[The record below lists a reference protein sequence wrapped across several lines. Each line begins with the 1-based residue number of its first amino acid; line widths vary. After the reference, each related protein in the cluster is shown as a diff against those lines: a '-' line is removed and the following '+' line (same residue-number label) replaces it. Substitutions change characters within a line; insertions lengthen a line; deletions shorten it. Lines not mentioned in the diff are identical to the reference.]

1 MTPSRI
7 GRKATDDLLLAL
19 RIVPTWKLTPEDWRA
34 TEELLAELAAAVAEA
49 DTARVVEATAELE
62 LQGRRVSRVAGRE
75 PEPADGRV
83 PLPGPVRDR
92 VVALVHVL
100 EPDAPA
106 GSPLTGAPGRPGTPG
121 TGAGAGAGAGV
132 G

>member
-7 GRKATDDLLLAL
+7 GRHATDDLLFAL
-19 RIVPTWKLTPEDWRA
+19 QIVPTWMLTPEDWRA

-49 DTARVVEATAELE
+49 DTARVVETTIELE
-62 LQGRRVSRVAGRE
+62 LQGRRVSRVAGQE

-92 VVALVHVL
+92 VVALVHAL

-106 GSPLTGAPGRPGTPG
+106 GSPPTGAPGRPGTPG
-121 TGAGAGAGAGV
+121 AGAGAGAGV